1 MSDHNV
7 IFVYNADTG
16 WFNLMA
22 DIGHKIFSPK
32 TYPCSL
38 CGLTHGV
45 LKVRKEW
52 DDFVKEPPAA
62 FVFWHRDEFHDAMP
76 ELAAATE
83 LPVVLL
89 QRGDALSVMLSKK
102 QLDDMTTIAELR
114 AAIIEGLDAG
124 A

>member
-1 MSDHNV
+1 MSDSTV

-38 CGLTHGV
+38 CDLTHGV

-52 DDFVKEPPAA
+52 NDFVEEPPAS
-62 FVFWHRDEFHDAMP
+62 FIFWHRDEFKALMP
-76 ELAAATE
+76 DLSADTP
-83 LPVVLL
+83 LPVVLV
-89 QRGDALSVMLSKK
+89 QKNNTTSVLLSKE
-102 QLDDMTTIAELR
+102 QLDHMETIAQLKV
-114 AAIIEGLDAG
+114 AILAGL
-124 A
+124 